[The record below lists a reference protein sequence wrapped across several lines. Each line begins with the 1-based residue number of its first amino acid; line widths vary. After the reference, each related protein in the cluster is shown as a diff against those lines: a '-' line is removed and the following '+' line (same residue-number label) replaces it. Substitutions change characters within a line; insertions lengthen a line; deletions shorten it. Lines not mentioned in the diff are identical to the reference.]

1 MAADIVMPINATGTK
16 SYVEWGAVIAGAI
29 AADAVALVLLTFG
42 SAIGLTALSPWTAT
56 STSLKAVG
64 LGAAVWFLFVT
75 LWSFAMGGYLAGR
88 LRHKWNDAALSEIQ
102 FRDGAHGL
110 LVWAL
115 AVLLGAFLAASGV
128 SAIGGGL
135 LTAAK
140 DAPSAFDP
148 TGVATDTLLRNT
160 KPGQTISPEVRNE
173 VSRILIRSGKRG
185 EVAQDDRT
193 YLASVVA
200 ANTGIPQ
207 ADAEK
212 RVDDAIA
219 TMKDALDRARKLGVL
234 FGFLTGAILL
244 VGAATAWWAAK
255 EGGKHRDEGTVW
267 SGLS

>member
-1 MAADIVMPINATGTK
+1 MPINATGTT

-29 AADAVALVLLTFG
+29 AAVAVSLVLLTFG
-42 SAIGLTALSPWTAT
+42 TAIGLTALSPWTAT

-64 LGAAVWFLFVT
+64 LGAAVWFLLVT

-88 LRHKWNDAALSEIQ
+88 LRHKWSEATISEMQ

-110 LVWAL
+110 IVWAL
-115 AVLLGAFLAASGV
+115 AVLLAAFLAASGV
-128 SAIGGGL
+128 SAVGGGL
-135 LTAAK
+135 LVAAK

-148 TGVATDTLLRNT
+148 TGVATDALLRNS
-160 KPGQTISPEVRNE
+160 KPGQPAAPEVRNE

-185 EVAQDDRT
+185 EVGQDDRT

-200 ANTGIPQ
+200 ANTGISQ
-207 ADAEK
+207 QDAEK
-212 RVDDAIA
+212 RVDEAIA
-219 TMKDALDRARKLGVL
+219 NMKDALDRARKLGVL

-244 VGAATAWWAAK
+244 VGAAAAWWGGKA
-255 EGGKHRDEGTVW
+255 GGKHREEGMVW